1 MSRRYG
7 FDSRPCCHA
16 FIAENLAERAGDQQ
30 RRNQLGGKE
39 MNREWIDEN
48 GEVCRLES
56 LKMMLFFMAVCL
68 LGALAMSLFVIRVL
82 IWMGFSGGGL

>member
-1 MSRRYG
+1 
-7 FDSRPCCHA
+7 
-16 FIAENLAERAGDQQ
+16 
-30 RRNQLGGKE
+30 
-39 MNREWIDEN
+39 MNREWMDEN
-48 GEVCRLES
+48 GEVCRPES